1 MPNNTV
7 RADGIAMPAANHM
20 NRRNALA
27 VTATGIT
34 AALAGLAVKGA
45 EAKAPASELPAL
57 IDAHRKAYAAYEA
70 ACISANEIEAANDL
84 PRAQVRWGRELVG
97 KNPDGSDVWRPLYAS
112 SEDCIDRALA
122 HDLAVLR
129 LFRAGPKALEA
140 HERRRQQL
148 KADLAASRAAL
159 KAAEDACGLTA
170 ANEVRDAACELETG
184 SLEALIG
191 YSFRNA
197 DEIRLAASYLAEQH
211 RSTALHY
218 TDLVDFVTAL
228 GRVS

>member
-7 RADGIAMPAANHM
+7 RADGEAMPAANQM

-27 VTATGIT
+27 ITATGIT

-70 ACISANEIEAANDL
+70 ACIRANEIEAANDL
-84 PRAQVRWGRELVG
+84 PRVKVQLGRELVG
-97 KNPDGSDVWRPLYAS
+97 KNPDGSNSFAPLYAVTES
-112 SEDCIDRALA
+112 QIDRVIDN
-122 HDLAVLR
+122 HLAVAQSLR
-129 LFRAGPKALEA
+129 FGPKALEA

-170 ANEVRDAACELETG
+170 ANDARDLAFDLEQE
-184 SLEALIG
+184 SLAALIG

-197 DEIRLAASYLAEQH
+197 DEIRLAASYLAEQY
-211 RSTALHY
+211 RADALHY
-218 TDLVDFVTAL
+218 TDLIDFVTAL
-228 GRVS
+228 GRAS